1 MTFLKRKDSEMI
13 QMLELALEVF
23 KVTII
28 TMLSDAK
35 ESILIMNDNIG
46 NLSREIEF
54 LKRTKWEF

>member
-1 MTFLKRKDSEMI
+1 MI
-13 QMLELALEVF
+13 QILELALEVF

-35 ESILIMNDNIG
+35 GSILIMNDNIG

-54 LKRTKWEF
+54 LKKTKWKF

>member
-28 TMLSDAK
+28 TMLNDAK
-35 ESILIMNDNIG
+35 ESILIMNDNKG